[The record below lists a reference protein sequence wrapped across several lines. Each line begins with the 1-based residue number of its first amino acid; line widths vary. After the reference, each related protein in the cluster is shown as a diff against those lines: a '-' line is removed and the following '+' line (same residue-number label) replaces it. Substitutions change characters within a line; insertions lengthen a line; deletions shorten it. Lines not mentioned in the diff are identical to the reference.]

1 MTFGDLVPLAFQRV
15 LPYAL
20 WVLGAGFLVVNLVLF
35 GRVLRYWR
43 LRDSMVLSWTTPKSR
58 SYAISL
64 GFGLIFGV
72 LVFVKIVVSGRPPV
86 DAFGEAMM
94 FIYYAYAFPFS
105 LKIRRG
111 FYRDGIWSNTGFL
124 PYAAIGGLSW
134 KEEPALALV
143 LIHRTRRAVRQ
154 LDVPQEYYGE
164 VRRLLRDKIAAHD
177 IDFKGKAFD
186 LGADEREVV

>member
-86 DAFGEAMM
+86 DAFGEGDVAD
-94 FIYYAYAFPFS
+94 
-105 LKIRRG
+105 RG
-111 FYRDGIWSNTGFL
+111 
-124 PYAAIGGLSW
+124 
-134 KEEPALALV
+134 
-143 LIHRTRRAVRQ
+143 Q
-154 LDVPQEYYGE
+154 
-164 VRRLLRDKIAAHD
+164 
-177 IDFKGKAFD
+177 
-186 LGADEREVV
+186 